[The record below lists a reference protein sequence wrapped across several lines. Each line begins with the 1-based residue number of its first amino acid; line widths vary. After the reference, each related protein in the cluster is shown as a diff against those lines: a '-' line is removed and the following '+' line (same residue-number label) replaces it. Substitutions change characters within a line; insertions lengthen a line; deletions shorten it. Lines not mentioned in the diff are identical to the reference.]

1 MRNSNQA
8 LYYNV
13 YTSLMG
19 DPNLYFTTL
28 LVIVVALLPDVLIQV
43 PHHTFHQA
51 GPNNVEYS
59 KMILVQVWSSSKIRM
74 KPKANKTMPFIDP
87 VT

>member
-13 YTSLMG
+13 YTSLMA

-28 LVIVVALLPDVLIQV
+28 LIVVVALLPDVLIQV
-43 PHHTFHQA
+43 PHHTCHQA
-51 GPNNVEYS
+51 GPNNYLGDMCV
-59 KMILVQVWSSSKIRM
+59 
-74 KPKANKTMPFIDP
+74 
-87 VT
+87 

>member
-13 YTSLMG
+13 YTSLMA

-28 LVIVVALLPDVLIQV
+28 LIVVVALLPDVLIQV
-43 PHHTFHQA
+43 PHHTCHRQL
-51 GPNNVEYS
+51 GDCVEFS
-59 KMILVQVWSSSKIRM
+59 KMILVQVWTSSKIRL